1 MDNRSLLSGVALG
14 AVLALAFDPD
24 RGRRRRALIRDR
36 MRRGTRR
43 TGEALDAT
51 ARDVRNRARGFAAAA
66 RARLRTEE
74 VDDRRLLERVR
85 SKLGRACSHPH
96 AVHVDVRD
104 GEVTLRGPAL
114 ALEVRD
120 MLDAAASVAGVLSVT
135 NDLEP
140 HDSPDGVPALQG
152 GGRAAGSRFDL
163 RRCNRAP
170 GMRALGAVAL
180 AAGGLA
186 YAYSRR

>member
-14 AVLALAFDPD
+14 AALALAFDPD
-24 RGRRRRALIRDR
+24 RGPRRRALLRDR

-43 TGEALDAT
+43 TGKALDAT

-66 RARLRTEE
+66 RARLRSEE

-85 SKLGRACSHPH
+85 SRLGRVCSHPH
-96 AVHVDVRD
+96 AVDVDVRD

-114 ALEVRD
+114 AWEVRD
-120 MLDAAASVAGVLSVT
+120 MLNAAASVAGVLSIT

-152 GGRAAGSRFDL
+152 GRRAAGSRFDL
-163 RRCNRAP
+163 RHCSRPP